1 MFPRFLLPAVCLPRS
16 ACRFW
21 DWTWGTRSRAKHF
34 PISLR
39 GSFAAFLGLGLC
51 GLLRLHRPGHLHS
64 PTFSPRASPSRAT
77 AAWATTPTT
86 SPLDDHD
93 RRATKAYSPIVLAS
107 VLPISYQQAQRRQ
120 GKREWRERDTHT
132 RTRTHTIYVHTQTHK
147 RTHTPKHTR
156 KGTRV
161 GKVTVKSALS
171 HRSRSW
177 SFTGKESCWCPHKD
191 YTGGGAVR
199 RRPFHQPR
207 PYDPV
212 SSSHGELT
220 TNVRKAAST
229 PEAMTTAAVPASAH
243 DVYDPDAVVPRN
255 SPLLVPK
262 KVTFRPSIS
271 PPPDIPL
278 VQVSPSPSPDRR
290 KTKQRRRK
298 VRPSQGDAV
307 LIGIMDNGRH
317 PDIAT
322 MAGQEALPSDSEEVS
337 SSPDTDSSMDDS
349 EPMADSDELGADG
362 VDKAPARGSE
372 KGGAQPGSPA
382 DLQTLAGGAL
392 AALALGDHKSPS
404 EDGRTSTTI
413 GDTDTEASRPS
424 DSSPPPSIP
433 RPETAIR
440 RDERPQPVIPAPY
453 SPTDYY
459 SPRTGTFTS
468 PTGSLAGPGP
478 GELPPIQNA
487 SPRSES
493 NAGVALPSIRDHLG
507 PEALSPASFQQSP
520 PAIPGHG
527 MTRLPS
533 ISHASPPISPHELY
547 ARDPRSPHSVLLPP
561 SPFYPFP
568 PSGMT
573 HRPSID
579 YNSGSTPS
587 TDHSASTPATS
598 THSVADRMS
607 LDGMAFS
614 NPQDVGQYV
623 CKFEGCRAA
632 PFQTQYLLNS
642 HANVHSQSRPH
653 YCPVKGCPRSEGGKG
668 FKRKNEMIRHGLV
681 HESPGY
687 VCPFCPDRE
696 HKYPR
701 PDNLQRFVETPNA
714 LSRLE

>member
-1 MFPRFLLPAVCLPRS
+1 MPRDPCVEKER
-16 ACRFW
+16 
-21 DWTWGTRSRAKHF
+21 GTHALTH
-34 PISLR
+34 I
-39 GSFAAFLGLGLC
+39 
-51 GLLRLHRPGHLHS
+51 
-64 PTFSPRASPSRAT
+64 PTYT
-77 AAWATTPTT
+77 
-86 SPLDDHD
+86 H
-93 RRATKAYSPIVLAS
+93 
-107 VLPISYQQAQRRQ
+107 LPIYEQRVARARKSIRKN
-120 GKREWRERDTHT
+120 GLAHCVRD
-132 RTRTHTIYVHTQTHK
+132 
-147 RTHTPKHTR
+147 
-156 KGTRV
+156 
-161 GKVTVKSALS
+161 
-171 HRSRSW
+171 W
-177 SFTGKESCWCPHKD
+177 SFIGSDPRWRPRRDDTI
-191 YTGGGAVR
+191 GGALR
-199 RRPFHQPR
+199 QRSFHQPR
-207 PYDPV
+207 PYDPA
-212 SSSHGELT
+212 SYSHGELT
-220 TNVRKAAST
+220 THVRKAAST
-229 PEAMTTAAVPASAH
+229 SEAMTTAAAPASAH

-278 VQVSPSPSPDRR
+278 VQVSPPPSPGSR
-290 KTKQRRRK
+290 KTKRHK

-337 SSPDTDSSMDDS
+337 SSPDTDSSMDES
-349 EPMADSDELGADG
+349 EIMADSEELGANG
-362 VDKAPARGSE
+362 VEKPPARGSG
-372 KGGAQPGSPA
+372 KGGAQPGSPS
-382 DLQTLAGGAL
+382 DLQSLAGGAL

-404 EDGRTSTTI
+404 EDGRTSTTV

-424 DSSPPPSIP
+424 DSSPPPAIT

-493 NAGVALPSIRDHLG
+493 NAGIALPSIRDHLG

-520 PAIPGHG
+520 PSIPGPG

-573 HRPSID
+573 HRASLD

-607 LDGMAFS
+607 IDGLAFS

-623 CKFEGCRAA
+623 CKFEGCRAP

-701 PDNLQRFVETPNA
+701 PDNLQRFVVNPERIQP
-714 LSRLE
+714 

>member
-1 MFPRFLLPAVCLPRS
+1 M
-16 ACRFW
+16 
-21 DWTWGTRSRAKHF
+21 
-34 PISLR
+34 
-39 GSFAAFLGLGLC
+39 
-51 GLLRLHRPGHLHS
+51 
-64 PTFSPRASPSRAT
+64 
-77 AAWATTPTT
+77 
-86 SPLDDHD
+86 
-93 RRATKAYSPIVLAS
+93 
-107 VLPISYQQAQRRQ
+107 
-120 GKREWRERDTHT
+120 
-132 RTRTHTIYVHTQTHK
+132 RT
-147 RTHTPKHTR
+147 
-156 KGTRV
+156 
-161 GKVTVKSALS
+161 
-171 HRSRSW
+171 
-177 SFTGKESCWCPHKD
+177 
-191 YTGGGAVR
+191 
-199 RRPFHQPR
+199 RPFHQAR
-207 PYDPV
+207 PYDPA
-212 SSSHGELT
+212 SYSHGELT
-220 TNVRKAAST
+220 IHVRKAAST
-229 PEAMTTAAVPASAH
+229 PEAMTTAAAPAPAH

-262 KVTFRPSIS
+262 KVSFRPSIS

-278 VQVSPSPSPDRR
+278 VQVSPPPSPGSR
-290 KTKQRRRK
+290 KTKRRPK

-322 MAGQEALPSDSEEVS
+322 MAGQEALPSDSEEAS
-337 SSPDTDSSMDDS
+337 SSPDTDSSMDESDI
-349 EPMADSDELGADG
+349 MADSEELGANG
-362 VDKAPARGSE
+362 VDKGPAKAGE
-372 KGGAQPGSPA
+372 KAGGQPGSPA

-404 EDGRTSTTI
+404 DDGRTTTTV

-424 DSSPPPSIP
+424 DSSPPAVP

-440 RDERPQPVIPAPY
+440 RDDRPQPVIPAPY
-453 SPTDYY
+453 SPTDHYY

-468 PTGSLAGPGP
+468 PTSSLAGHGP

-493 NAGVALPSIRDHLG
+493 NAGIALPSIRDHLG

-520 PAIPGHG
+520 PSIPGPG

-573 HRPSID
+573 HRPSLD

-623 CKFEGCRAA
+623 CKFEGCRAP

-701 PDNLQRFVETPNA
+701 PDNLQRYVQPRTRPNSMTSA
-714 LSRLE
+714 NKM